1 MELRGATAV
10 VTGGGSGIGR
20 ALVLGLAA
28 EGCDVVVT
36 DISASDAAEVAEAA
50 RRRHDVRTVAVAAD
64 VTDREAMADLAE
76 QAATFGGGNVDI
88 VCLNA
93 GVLVWGDAAVSAVGD
108 WRWVFDVNVMGVVHG
123 VAAFLDRLLAQGTPA
138 HLVVTASSA
147 ALRPSANLAAYSA
160 SKGAVLALTEALH
173 AQLDGTNVG
182 VTALIPSNVESRIL
196 DAQRHRP
203 ATRGPK
209 ATEPFG
215 TAAPGVGIA
224 AGPVADA
231 AIDAIRNGHL
241 YAFAAPAADA
251 AAVADTLARRHDA
264 LVSAIERGAVP
275 PA

>member
-28 EGCDVVVT
+28 EGCNVVVT
-36 DISASDAAEVAEAA
+36 DISASDAAEAADAA
-50 RRRHDVRTVAVAAD
+50 RREHDVRTVVVAAD
-64 VTDREAMADLAE
+64 VTEREAMADLAE
-76 QAATFGGGNVDI
+76 RSAEFGGGRVDI

-93 GVLVWGDAAVSAVGD
+93 GVLVWGDTAGSAVGD

-147 ALRPSANLAAYSA
+147 ALCPSANLAAYSA

-215 TAAPGVGIA
+215 TAAPGVGID

-231 AIDAIRNGHL
+231 AIDAIRHGHL

-251 AAVADTLARRHDA
+251 AAVADTVTRRHHA

-275 PA
+275 PT